1 MTARTAKTLPTSSRR
16 SAAEPPAAAP
26 ATPAPVR
33 DREFVRGLKR
43 GFAVI
48 LSFENALTPLTA
60 TEVSARTGLT
70 RAVARRYLMTLKALG
85 YIDKIGSSF
94 ALTPRVLNLGFKNL
108 SSINVA
114 DVALPFMRTVVQ
126 TLRESCSLGVLD
138 GHDVVYAAR
147 LTADRIMTTRLQVGS
162 RLPAHATAMG
172 RVLLA
177 YLPADQLAAYFST
190 ADLKPLTERT
200 IRDKSILRA
209 SLKEIQARGW
219 AANDEESE
227 KGIRTVAVP
236 ITDRSGRV
244 IAALNSAAHSSRVS
258 MRELL
263 RTHLPLL
270 LTTAR
275 DISRELGARVDIE
288 LPA

>member
-1 MTARTAKTLPTSSRR
+1 MPKSSRR
-16 SAAEPPAAAP
+16 SARSAARRGIGRA
-26 ATPAPVR
+26 APVR

-114 DVALPFMRTVVQ
+114 DVALPFMRNVVQ

-138 GHDVVYAAR
+138 GHDVV
-147 LTADRIMTTRLQVGS
+147 TRPG
-162 RLPAHATAMG
+162 
-172 RVLLA
+172 
-177 YLPADQLAAYFST
+177 
-190 ADLKPLTERT
+190 
-200 IRDKSILRA
+200 
-209 SLKEIQARGW
+209 
-219 AANDEESE
+219 
-227 KGIRTVAVP
+227 
-236 ITDRSGRV
+236 
-244 IAALNSAAHSSRVS
+244 
-258 MRELL
+258 
-263 RTHLPLL
+263 
-270 LTTAR
+270 
-275 DISRELGARVDIE
+275 
-288 LPA
+288 

>member
-1 MTARTAKTLPTSSRR
+1 M
-16 SAAEPPAAAP
+16 
-26 ATPAPVR
+26 
-33 DREFVRGLKR
+33 
-43 GFAVI
+43 
-48 LSFENALTPLTA
+48 TPLTA
-60 TEVSARTGLT
+60 TEVSSRTGLT

-85 YIDKIGSSF
+85 YIEKIGSSF

-114 DVALPFMRTVVQ
+114 DVALPFMKNVVE

-177 YLPADQLAAYFST
+177 YLPAEQLTAYFAT
-190 ADLKPLTERT
+190 AELRPLTDRT
-200 IRDKSILRA
+200 IRDKSVLRA
-209 SLKEIQARGW
+209 SLKEIQARGF

-236 ITDRSGRV
+236 ITDRSGMV
-244 IAALNSAAHSSRVS
+244 VAALNSAAHSSRVS

-270 LTTAR
+270 LNTA
-275 DISRELGARVDIE
+275 
-288 LPA
+288 

>member
-1 MTARTAKTLPTSSRR
+1 MTSSPSKTLPKSSRR
-16 SAAEPPAAAP
+16 SAVEPAAAAAAAP
-26 ATPAPVR
+26 PVR

-48 LSFENALTPLTA
+48 LAFENALMPLTA

-114 DVALPFMRTVVQ
+114 DVALPFMKTVVER
-126 TLRESCSLGVLD
+126 LRESCSLGVLD

-177 YLPADQLAAYFST
+177 YLPAEQLASYFAS
-190 ADLKPLTERT
+190 AELKPLTDRT

-236 ITDRSGRV
+236 ITDRSGSV
-244 IAALNSAAHSSRVS
+244 VAALNSAAHSSRVS

-263 RTHLPLL
+263 RTHLPVLL
-270 LTTAR
+270 NAAK

-288 LPA
+288 LRA

>member
-1 MTARTAKTLPTSSRR
+1 MPTRPMAAGRRRRSMVGLLSRVRLGRGVAGASARNANFSSRYAGPDSTRRGTPGQAPGHRAVAPVARSRWLCEHLRLDVAAGPPEFAAVARMTSRTSKTLPKSSPR
-16 SAAEPPAAAP
+16 SAVEPPAAA
-26 ATPAPVR
+26 PAPVR

-48 LSFENALTPLTA
+48 LAFEDALTPLTA

-114 DVALPFMRTVVQ
+114 DVALPFMRNVVD

-177 YLPADQLAAYFST
+177 YLPAEQLAAYFAT
-190 ADLKPLTERT
+190 AE
-200 IRDKSILRA
+200 LR
-209 SLKEIQARGW
+209 
-219 AANDEESE
+219 
-227 KGIRTVAVP
+227 P
-236 ITDRSGRV
+236 
-244 IAALNSAAHSSRVS
+244 
-258 MRELL
+258 
-263 RTHLPLL
+263 
-270 LTTAR
+270 
-275 DISRELGARVDIE
+275 
-288 LPA
+288 